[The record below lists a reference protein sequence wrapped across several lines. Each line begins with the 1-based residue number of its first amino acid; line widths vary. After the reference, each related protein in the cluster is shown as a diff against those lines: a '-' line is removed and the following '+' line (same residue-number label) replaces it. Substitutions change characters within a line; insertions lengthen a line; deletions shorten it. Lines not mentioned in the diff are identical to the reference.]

1 MPFRMLAST
10 ENQQA
15 GLAAHKLF
23 DEEQVPIAFGNIALP
38 TPALRR
44 IYKRLCRE
52 TAVGLW
58 KNV

>member
-1 MPFRMLAST
+1 LH
-10 ENQQA
+10 QQKINKQ
-15 GLAAHKLF
+15 GLVAHKLF
-23 DEEQVPIAFGNIALP
+23 DEEQIPIAFGNIALP

-52 TAVGLW
+52 TAMGLL